1 MRVLNP
7 LNVRGARSLQ
17 MVCAGNEVLRAE
29 MNMGWSLA
37 VEAQDFAFFDVNSLS
52 ERMTK
57 VVGCF

>member
-1 MRVLNP
+1 M
-7 LNVRGARSLQ
+7 Q

-29 MNMGWSLA
+29 MSMGWSLA
-37 VEAQDFAFFDVNSLS
+37 VEAQDFAFFAVNSLS